1 MIPVIYVV
9 IIVLAVLA
17 VTAYWAV
24 RLENRIQRT
33 EEAVSRLIVRVSTL
47 ERVCGVH
54 RDDRRFDT

>member
-9 IIVLAVLA
+9 IIALIVLA

-33 EEAVSRLIVRVSTL
+33 EEAVSRLIVRISKI
-47 ERVCGVH
+47 ERG
-54 RDDRRFDT
+54 DRGFDR

>member
-9 IIVLAVLA
+9 IIVLIMLA

-33 EEAVSRLIVRVSTL
+33 EEAVSRLIVRVSRL
-47 ERVCGVH
+47 ERG
-54 RDDRRFDT
+54 DRGFDR

>member
-9 IIVLAVLA
+9 IIVLVMLA

-33 EEAVSRLIVRVSTL
+33 EEAVSRLIVKISRL
-47 ERVCGVH
+47 ERG
-54 RDDRRFDT
+54 DRRFDR

>member
-9 IIVLAVLA
+9 IIVLVMLA

-33 EEAVSRLIVRVSTL
+33 EEAVSRLIVRVSRL
-47 ERVCGVH
+47 E
-54 RDDRRFDT
+54 RDDRGFDR

>member
-9 IIVLAVLA
+9 IIALIVLA

-33 EEAVSRLIVRVSTL
+33 EEAVSRLIVRVSTV
-47 ERVCGVH
+47 ERVCDIH
-54 RDDRRFDT
+54 REERGFDR